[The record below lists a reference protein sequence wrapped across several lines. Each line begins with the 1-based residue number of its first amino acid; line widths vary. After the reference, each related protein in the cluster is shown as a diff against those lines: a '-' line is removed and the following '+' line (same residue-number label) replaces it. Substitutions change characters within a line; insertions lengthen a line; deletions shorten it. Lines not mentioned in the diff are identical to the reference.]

1 MRRAASLAATEDS
14 VRELL
19 AGFFKLPAARIS
31 SETRLEEL
39 GLDSLAAVELLFA
52 IEERFGVRVPN
63 QRAPEFQS
71 VRAIAEGVRALQRE
85 SA

>member
-1 MRRAASLAATEDS
+1 VTEASEDS

-19 AGFFKLPAARIS
+19 AGFFKLPAARLS
-31 SETRLEEL
+31 ADTRLDEL

-63 QRAPEFQS
+63 ERARDFQS
-71 VRAIAEGVRALQRE
+71 VRAIAEGVRALQRSE
-85 SA
+85 A

>member
-1 MRRAASLAATEDS
+1 MTEASEDS

-19 AGFFKLPAARIS
+19 AGFFKLPPARLS
-31 SETRLEEL
+31 SETRLDDL

-63 QRAPEFQS
+63 ERAREFQS
-71 VRAIAEGVRALQRE
+71 VRAIAEGVRALQQGR
-85 SA
+85 A